1 MAVGRTNAGG
11 GASGGIPE
19 FTYTGNYT
27 LIDDGARNWRIKF
40 LGSGTFTP
48 KKNITIDV
56 CAVGGGGGGS
66 RNPDAPSRG
75 GCGGFTQNQ
84 MSIILLADEPYP
96 VVVGAGGIGNTSTG
110 GGNGGDGGESS
121 AFGVEAYGGDGGLR
135 WSPWYGGSG
144 GASTGGSPGVDGAN
158 GTGADPVGVGQGT
171 TTREFGEPTG
181 FRYSDGGGLTASGTY
196 APLAAN
202 TGHGGW
208 ARTSAGLSGQNG
220 ASGIVVI
227 RNHRA
232 T

>member
-1 MAVGRTNAGG
+1 MAKGMILRRGG
-11 GASGGIPE
+11 TSGGLPE
-19 FTYTGNYT
+19 FTYTGDHTMIEESNK
-27 LIDDGARNWRIKF
+27 NWRIRF

-48 KKNITIDV
+48 KENITIDV
-56 CAVGGGGGGS
+56 CVVGGGGGGS

-84 MSIILLADEPYP
+84 MSIVLFADEPYP

-110 GGNGGDGGESS
+110 GGLGGKGGASSAFGVQALGGDGGER
-121 AFGVEAYGGDGGLR
+121 YN
-135 WSPWYGGSG
+135 PWYGGSG
-144 GASTGGSPGVDGAN
+144 GASTNGSPGVDGAN
-158 GTGADPVGVGQGT
+158 GTGADPNGIGQGT

-196 APLAAN
+196 APLYVN

-227 RNHRA
+227 RNKR
-232 T
+232 